1 MRKIVID
8 DSRDFKGAWIPA
20 EIYTISELS
29 WTEKILLIEIINLNK
44 LGKCYAHNQH
54 FANMLGVSTRQVSKM
69 VSKLTDLGY
78 VKCEIVRDAITKEVK
93 ERIITPMEQKFVRG
107 IEQNVDRGIE
117 QKFQEKNTLPKES
130 TMKKNG
136 IVRDFSRQTLFDK
149 YGIPKEINIAG
160 EEELIDGV
168 QYFIDRYI
176 EWSEIDHRQYTEDQ
190 WTKYITNVSNGFLFA
205 DEELTEERMR
215 EVVDYW
221 FDRKKVTGTMEFAQ
235 FAQPNMI
242 QGALEV
248 IAGKV
253 RYRTVLNTNRE
264 LQFV

>member
-1 MRKIVID
+1 VAD
-8 DSRDFKGAWIPA
+8 G
-20 EIYTISELS
+20 Y
-29 WTEKILLIEIINLNK
+29 LLVGNYNK
-44 LGKCYAHNQH
+44 Y
-54 FANMLGVSTRQVSKM
+54 
-69 VSKLTDLGY
+69 GY
-78 VKCEIVRDAITKEVK
+78 DRTKWYSV
-93 ERIITPMEQKFVRG
+93 
-107 IEQNVDRGIE
+107 NVDAVRNLAIPHLAESAKWNRQRVPNGFGGECHNDTI
-117 QKFQEKNTLPKES
+117 QYADNSSSNNNKE
-130 TMKKNG
+130 
-136 IVRDFSRQTLFDK
+136 IVRDFSRQNLFER

-160 EEELIDGV
+160 EEELIYGV

-190 WTKYITNVSNGFLFA
+190 WEKYLVNISNGFFFA

-235 FAQPNMI
+235 FAQSNMI
-242 QGALEV
+242 QGSLEV

-264 LQFV
+264 FQFV